1 MGRWPVEI
9 RPIGLAA
16 CGAALWRFRGRMRVT
31 AVVKAAFSFVP
42 GGPMMLEEPDDV
54 FGGDVPF
61 VGDPWAPRGLAPGA
75 MGGPKDP
82 TRSLWAASDLA
93 PFRPQADVVLVGH
106 ARLPR
111 GGGAVRLAVWSE
123 HTLVDR
129 IVQVADEEGDGAPIP
144 LVYERALGGPRST
157 ENPVGTGRVTGSRLP
172 DLIDPADVRHPI
184 GFGPIAPWWPVR
196 AALLGGRDP
205 SALAGPVAEIPGDID
220 WAYFQAA
227 PREQRVPHLRG
238 DEWIRIEGMIAEH
251 PALETRLPG
260 VTAGCRVFGLDAS
273 GPVPV
278 VLVADG
284 MHLDADRGRCSLT
297 FRGSFAVPGEEA
309 LARLV
314 LLAGVEMPGSLLR
327 WPDTVNARRSTEVLE
342 WPALPERASTVQL
355 DWGEAGPPLMPAPE
369 PPPAGRQATVV
380 LAWPELPPPAL
391 DLDDPPTLRG
401 RPSTNLLPAREA
413 ASMGVLEWPAAEH
426 ARQATVEI
434 SWGEGGPPGEAAGLS
449 LWDDEHPLMA
459 TVARDEP
466 RAASALSV
474 GAPFHIAAPGSAAPV
489 VADLPGAPWSG
500 PAASA
505 PAPADFAAT
514 VADPAPPPAVPAPMP
529 APPPAL
535 PAPTPRVIT
544 VEEAWPASPLPPE
557 APPAPPK
564 PRSPSVPLPSAAVP
578 IRRGLYGRFA
588 KR

>member
-16 CGAALWRFRGRMRVT
+16 GGAALWRFRGRLRVT
-31 AVVKAAFSFVP
+31 AVVKATFSFVP
-42 GGPMMLEEPDDV
+42 GGPMTLEEPDDV
-54 FGGDVPF
+54 YPGDVPF

-75 MGGPKDP
+75 IGGSKDP
-82 TRSLWAASDLA
+82 ARSLWAASDLV

-111 GGGAVRLAVWSE
+111 GGGAVRLAVWGE
-123 HTLVDR
+123 DTLVDR
-129 IVQVADEEGDGAPIP
+129 IVHVADEEGDGAPIP

-205 SALAGPVAEIPGDID
+205 SALAGPVAEIPGDLD

-238 DEWIRIEGMIAEH
+238 DEWIRLEGMIEEH
-251 PALETRLPG
+251 PTLDTRLPG
-260 VTAGCRVFGLDAS
+260 VTAGCRVYGLDAS

-284 MHLDADRGRCSLT
+284 LHLDADRGRCSLT
-297 FRGSFAVPGEEA
+297 FRGSFAVPAEEA

-314 LLAGVEMPGSLLR
+314 LLAGVELPGSLLR
-327 WPDTVNARRSTEVLE
+327 WPGTLNTRRSTEVLE
-342 WPALPERASTVQL
+342 WPAGGPAELAAPPPERASTVEL
-355 DWGEAGPPLMPAPE
+355 VWGDAGPPPPPAPE
-369 PPPAGRQATVV
+369 PPAGRQATVV
-380 LAWPELPPPAL
+380 LAWPEAPLPAL
-391 DLDDPPTLRG
+391 DLDEPPTLRA
-401 RPSTNLLPAREA
+401 RLSTE
-413 ASMGVLEWPAAEH
+413 VFEWPAEQH

-434 SWGEGGPPGEAAGLS
+434 SWGVGGPPGEASGLS
-449 LWDDEHPLMA
+449 LWEDPHPLMA

-500 PAASA
+500 PAPSA
-505 PAPADFAAT
+505 PAAADFAAT
-514 VADPAPPPAVPAPMP
+514 VAEPAPPPAVPAPMP
-529 APPPAL
+529 SL
-535 PAPTPRVIT
+535 PAPMAAPRVIT

-557 APPAPPK
+557 APPAPK